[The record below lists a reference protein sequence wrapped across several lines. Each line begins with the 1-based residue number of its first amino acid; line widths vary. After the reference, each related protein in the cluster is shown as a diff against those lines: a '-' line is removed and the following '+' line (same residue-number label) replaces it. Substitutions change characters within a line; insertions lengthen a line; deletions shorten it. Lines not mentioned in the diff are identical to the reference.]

1 MIYRITDKNIEN
13 VTFFSKYNS
22 VVIDSNVLL
31 WNFYGNISYSS
42 DYQKN
47 IYQPLLSKIISI
59 DGCKIY
65 TTSINIFEIF
75 NVVEKTEYK
84 IYLSTS
90 SKTENMTTLKQYRQI
105 PKERERIKN
114 ICSLIL
120 KQISKCINIVDVTIN
135 YEDIKNFND
144 NYTLHKYDIFD
155 YILLKFAK
163 DKNINFILT
172 DDKDFSKGSY
182 LLDNIN
188 IMTANRNLN

>member
-1 MIYRITDKNIEN
+1 MIYRITDKNIESL
-13 VTFFSKYNS
+13 TFFSKYNS

-90 SKTENMTTLKQYRQI
+90 SKTENMTTLKQ
-105 PKERERIKN
+105 
-114 ICSLIL
+114 
-120 KQISKCINIVDVTIN
+120 
-135 YEDIKNFND
+135 
-144 NYTLHKYDIFD
+144 
-155 YILLKFAK
+155 
-163 DKNINFILT
+163 
-172 DDKDFSKGSY
+172 
-182 LLDNIN
+182 
-188 IMTANRNLN
+188 